1 MPLPLLPRNIKDPT
15 GQDARERKAIA
26 DFERRVKR
34 AHSNIKA
41 LLERQTYRVLTLN
54 AAQET
59 FKKYEFNVDEF
70 AMDNIA
76 ADIARYIDAALLDG
90 GARDLWFLKEY
101 VQPAYQQGTGQAH
114 INLATQAESYAVSRP
129 TLEVVLM
136 SPAYVKRLAYV
147 KAREFEN
154 MKGFTSG
161 MTSRVSRVL
170 MDGMAGGQNP
180 KVIARALAD
189 ELDGDL
195 VRARRIARTEINTA
209 LRRARL
215 DEADDATET
224 LGIKTMMM
232 QLSALSATTR
242 LSHALRHSKL
252 YTTAQVRVWM
262 ATSPNSIN
270 CKCTFVEVLVDDK
283 GKPITPKV
291 ISLAVA
297 QREAFVK

>member
-15 GQDARERKAIA
+15 GQDARINRAMK
-26 DFERRVKR
+26 DFERRIKR
-34 AHSNIKA
+34 AHANIKA
-41 LLERQTYRVLTLN
+41 LLKRQTYTVLTLN
-54 AAQET
+54 AAKDS

-76 ADIARYIDAALLDG
+76 AEIARFIDAALLDG

-114 INLATQAESYAVSRP
+114 VNLATQSESYALSRP
-129 TLEVVLM
+129 QLESVLA
-136 SPAYVKRLAYV
+136 SPQYAKRLGYV
-147 KAREFEN
+147 RAREFEN

-161 MTSRVSRVL
+161 MASRSGRVL

-180 KVIARALAD
+180 NVIARNLAA
-189 ELDGDL
+189 EMDGDI

-215 DEADDATET
+215 DEADDATES
-224 LGIKTMMM
+224 LGIMTMMM

-242 LSHALRHSKL
+242 MPHARRHAKL
-252 YTTAQVRVWM
+252 YTTAQVREWM

-270 CKCTFVEVLVDDK
+270 CKCTFVEVLVDEN
-283 GKPITPKV
+283 GKPETPKIV
-291 ISLAVA
+291 SLAIA
-297 QREAFVK
+297 QREEFVK